1 MGLVRFFVAWAAHTE
16 ERSFSIMRDYELT
29 YIIKPD
35 LDPAALASVIERVSG
50 FVTVEGGG
58 TISKTTPWGMR
69 QLAYPIRRYRE
80 GQYVFS
86 LIQIEPTAMA
96 RIEQRLRMNEDV
108 LRFLLVRAEDAAG
121 EPVAEDDVMGGAE
134 VVETPEAEL
143 AVESAAAPEA
153 TAEAPAVSVAPVDA
167 PADAASA

>member
-1 MGLVRFFVAWAAHTE
+1 
-16 ERSFSIMRDYELT
+16 MRDYELT

-35 LDPAALASVIERVSG
+35 LDPAALAGVIERVNG

-58 TISKTTPWGMR
+58 TIVKTNPWGLR

-96 RIEQRLRMNEDV
+96 RIEQRLRMTEDV
-108 LRFLLVRAEDAAG
+108 LRFLLVRADEDAAG
-121 EPVAEDDVMGGAE
+121 EPAAEDVMGGAD
-134 VVETPEAEL
+134 VV
-143 AVESAAAPEA
+143 
-153 TAEAPAVSVAPVDA
+153 AEAPVAEAEAEAEPVIEA
-167 PADAASA
+167 PAAPAEEATQPAA